1 MTTSFEGAGGASQEM
16 SNHIEAKTQSDM
28 SQNRK
33 IRTRRVNKNTQ
44 ESGQIKGEN
53 INICTSDT
61 ATVRRLKAITLKDA
75 KGVFLNLL

>member
-1 MTTSFEGAGGASQEM
+1 
-16 SNHIEAKTQSDM
+16 M

-53 INICTSDT
+53 INICKSDM